1 MCGPKE
7 KFMSFD
13 LQIKKQIIY
22 EERRPAKHTH
32 KLRVMFPTQQLIV
45 SVFLFFYL
53 LIVRH
58 TLWGS
63 GELWKQVLAHI

>member
-45 SVFLFFYL
+45 SVFLLFFTFSL
-53 LIVRH
+53 FD
-58 TLWGS
+58 TPFGA
-63 GELWKQVLAHI
+63 QVNSENKC